1 MREEAKYLV
10 LGKSPTKEGLNEQEL
25 LLISHNFVHSIDD
38 KKLYRALLY
47 QIEYLDRNN
56 LSPEAI
62 QKISTEKLDI
72 FYKKI
77 RGMCE
82 DIINLI
88 NVYLKEDPND
98 IIAQKLENIKGLM
111 HVISETPE
119 NYADALAQ
127 LNELAE
133 SVKIFSEKDYEE
145 SIRKVGR
152 NVGIKIAQERFADSI
167 SEDNFNFDDAFTNLI
182 RIKEF
187 GLKDY
192 DANRGEFIR
201 LSSKLLNDYKL
212 DKKMKEK
219 IQRIMLFFEQEIK
232 EEIDQDMPLAA

>member
-1 MREEAKYLV
+1 
-10 LGKSPTKEGLNEQEL
+10 
-25 LLISHNFVHSIDD
+25 
-38 KKLYRALLY
+38 
-47 QIEYLDRNN
+47 
-56 LSPEAI
+56 
-62 QKISTEKLDI
+62 
-72 FYKKI
+72 
-77 RGMCE
+77 MCE